1 MGRVSMIACVRGV
14 SLYESVRVVGRPVL
28 SLYGTYAIWD
38 TFTIPHSASVCVCVC
53 VCVCVRVC
61 VRVCGCACVHV
72 CGRGWNTARR
82 GLQTPKKKDLQ
93 TDLLRSKRDL
103 QTLGYLPEE
112 GYRRRPHAKVVV
124 ANNGRV
130 LLVRHEPLRR
140 GVLRNR
146 LLKILKSQR
155 PSI

>member
-1 MGRVSMIACVRGV
+1 MRACVWWEGQ
-14 SLYESVRVVGRPVL
+14 SFHCMGHMPYGTL
-28 SLYGTYAIWD
+28 SLYPIV
-38 TFTIPHSASVCVCVC
+38 PVCVCVC

-146 LLKILKSQR
+146 LFKILKSQR
-155 PSI
+155 PSIQ